1 MQASG
6 NYGYVIGA
14 DGNYVWKKT
23 EGNKTVNW
31 NPEEEIPVIMNYEYN
46 LSGLGLDYVLYYVSE
61 GKLVAGML
69 GDGKY
74 VYLYQYDNNNIKYY
88 DMELKTDVTL
98 DRNTA
103 SKKFIQWNNI
113 FVVLE

>member
-1 MQASG
+1 MLTYSFE
-6 NYGYVIGA
+6 NIG
-14 DGNYVWKKT
+14 KQS
-23 EGNKTVNW
+23 
-31 NPEEEIPVIMNYEYN
+31 IYEY
-46 LSGLGLDYVLYYVSE
+46 LYKCIKQDIIE

-74 VYLYQYDNNNIKYY
+74 VYIYEYDNNNIKYY